1 MKVKLQSKQL
11 SFQYVS
17 TDDFL
22 KDMDL
27 LVHNAWDFNEP
38 SSQIYRDATTLQSVV
53 RHALGGISG
62 LQNSNPKHYKSKF
75 G

>member
-1 MKVKLQSKQL
+1 M
-11 SFQYVS
+11 
-17 TDDFL
+17 

-38 SSQIYRDATTLQSVV
+38 GSQIYRDATTIQSVV
-53 RHALGGISG
+53 RNALGAIPELPLS
-62 LQNSNPKHYKSKF
+62 SPKHCKSKI

>member
-1 MKVKLQSKQL
+1 MS
-11 SFQYVS
+11 
-17 TDDFL
+17 DFM

-38 SSQIYRDATTLQSVV
+38 DSQIYRDATTLQSVV
-53 RHALGGISG
+53 RNALSAIPG
-62 LQNSNPKHYKSKF
+62 LPVSNPKRYKNKT